1 MQMIQEVR
9 PLISNWKPHL
19 QYYVSYWAPH
29 FKKGE
34 LLKRAQWRA
43 TKMARGLEPLLCEER
58 LRDPGMFTL
67 KKAERRSYQCLSTS
81 TELLSS
87 GWGQAIFS
95 GV

>member
-1 MQMIQEVR
+1 
-9 PLISNWKPHL
+9 
-19 QYYVSYWAPH
+19 
-29 FKKGE
+29 
-34 LLKRAQWRA
+34 
-43 TKMARGLEPLLCEER
+43 MARGLEPLLCEER

-67 KKAERRSYQCLSTS
+67 EKAERGSYQCLSTS